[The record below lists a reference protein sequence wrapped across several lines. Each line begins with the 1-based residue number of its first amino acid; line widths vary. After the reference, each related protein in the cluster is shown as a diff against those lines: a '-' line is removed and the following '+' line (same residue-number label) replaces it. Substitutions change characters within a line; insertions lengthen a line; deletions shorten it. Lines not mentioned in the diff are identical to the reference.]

1 MDGIYF
7 SLLKIFLFPYFKHP
21 FNSGKITVKGVSFH
35 QNDLHTYDLF
45 KAFFLLIEY

>member
-7 SLLKIFLFPYFKHP
+7 SLLKIFKHP